1 MENLNSILKNEAE
14 AIVEAEKIRF
24 VTWKLQSQIFTLI
37 LVVLILVTLSIVI
50 YLKVKKQK
58 IDEAPK
64 GILLVAE
71 QYVGMISKLYDESA
85 GQLQKPA
92 PYIFTLITFL
102 GVGNIFGIFGLN
114 SITSSYS
121 VALVLALI
129 TWIGT
134 YVVGLTYHKFRF
146 FKKWLN
152 PIDFIGQFAPLISL
166 SFRIFGNIVGG
177 SIIVYL
183 LYTLTGTMWGYIPF
197 IGEVNILGA
206 LIAPAAHVYFD
217 IFGALVQAYVFTLLT
232 LTYWSMEAGE
242 PEPHEAS
249 NEQSISQ
256 ITTKLV

>member
-1 MENLNSILKNEAE
+1 MIQNYQKFNTVLEDA
-14 AIVEAEKIRF
+14 VEEEKIRF
-24 VTWKLQSQIFTLI
+24 ITWKLQSQIFTLI
-37 LVVLILVTLSIVI
+37 LVVLVLVTLSIVI

-58 IDEAPK
+58 VDEAPK
-64 GILLVAE
+64 GVLLIAE
-71 QYVGMISKLYDESA
+71 QYVGMISKMYEEGA

-102 GVGNIFGIFGLN
+102 GVGNIFGVFGLS

-121 VALVLALI
+121 VALLLALI

-134 YVVGLTYHKFRF
+134 YVIGLTYHRFRF

-183 LYTLTGTMWGYIPF
+183 LYTVTGTMWGYIPF
-197 IGEVNILGA
+197 IGEVNILGS
-206 LIAPAAHVYFD
+206 LIAPAFHVYFD
-217 IFGALVQAYVFTLLT
+217 LFGALVQAYVFTLLT

-242 PEPHEAS
+242 PENVEMK
-249 NEQSISQ
+249 NEHSISK
-256 ITTKLV
+256 ITAELV